1 MPCTG
6 VKDVDQQQFV
16 IDMAAFLKKSGKV
29 KVPDWAD
36 IVKTSIARELAPY
49 DRDWFYIRTASIAR
63 HLYMRPNA
71 GIGALR
77 KIFGGR
83 KRNGV
88 RPNHFQVCHGNHLR
102 KAVQQLE
109 ALRMVEKTPEGG
121 RRLTNQGR
129 RDLDRIAS
137 QVYRKMASLH
147 VPTQPVVITA
157 PATED

>member
-1 MPCTG
+1 M
-6 VKDVDQQQFV
+6 
-16 IDMAAFLKKSGKV
+16 
-29 KVPDWAD
+29 KVPEWAD

-71 GIGALR
+71 GLGALK
-77 KIFGGR
+77 KIYGGR

-88 RPNHFQVCHGNHLR
+88 HPNHFQVCHGNHLR
-102 KAVQQLE
+102 KALQQLE
-109 ALRMVEKTPEGG
+109 ALKMVEKTPEGG

-137 QVYRKMASLH
+137 QVHRKMGSQQISA
-147 VPTQPVVITA
+147 QPVVITA
-157 PATED
+157 PSAE

>member
-1 MPCTG
+1 MCHFAG
-6 VKDVDQQQFV
+6 N
-16 IDMAAFLKKSGKV
+16 SGKV